1 MGDFNTDLLTP
12 HSSRSSKLL
21 HIVESVS
28 LHILPLQATH
38 HNIDVEDTWL
48 DLILTSAPS
57 LVFSHGQH
65 FAPVFSYHDLIFISY
80 VLKPPKPPA
89 KTLHMRCFGRL
100 NVEKL
105 CMDASKIN
113 WNSVVSASTVDEK
126 IEALNEAIL
135 RLYDVHAPIKKV
147 KLKRPPAPWMT
158 IGVRIAM
165 RRRDRAFGKFRKDRC
180 DENWTLYK
188 VARNRCNQMIRNAKR
203 RFILSNISSSSPANI
218 WKFLGTLGIGKR
230 QRCEFQKTIGLDDIN
245 FHFVSNSPLEHQTK
259 RLTIEHLMGLPRPDI
274 DLFQFS
280 PVAMDEIKKTI
291 LSIKSNAVGCDNIS
305 RRMIIFILDHILP
318 VISHIINFSLDSG
331 DFPSLWRKAYVIPL
345 QKITNPT
352 LPNHFRPISILP
364 FLSKVLEACVHKQL
378 SQFISCHNLLSP
390 LQSGFRPGHSTVSA
404 LLKVTGDIRAGIED
418 TKVTVLVLV
427 DFSNAFNTISHDL
440 LISILSLSMVSPES
454 LDWFSSYLRGRQ
466 QSVRIDELSSSWLD
480 LHAGVPQ
487 GGILSPLL
495 FSIFI
500 NLITQDLQSAYHL
513 YADDL
518 QLYTQASIDNIST
531 AVDII
536 NRDLEYI
543 KNWSDRFGLI
553 VNPSKCQAIII
564 GSRRMIRRLKTVAL
578 PPIFFNSTEIQLCS
592 TVKDLGLLIDSSL
605 SWKEQATTVSQ
616 KVTGTL
622 RSIYRL
628 KNFLPS
634 AIKAMLVQS
643 LIFPLIDYGDV
654 CYFDLNADLLNK
666 YDRLLNNCIRFIFNL
681 RKYDHVSTYRSQLKW
696 LPIRQRRS
704 LHSFIPYFKS
714 LKILTLPSLYI
725 LEMAM
730 FVKKHPFIFQK
741 ISHIRKNLIRTF
753 FGAPQI
759 YNKLPHPIKMTLFKF
774 KKVLKGLLITHINR
788 QMLL

>member
-1 MGDFNTDLLTP
+1 MSSDDDSFLSANEFCSSNDSYCSFTETLGDFVRRKFEQPRSLFNVCHINAQSVPSHYSDLTEAFTDADVHAVLISETWFKPHLPSTSYPLSGFSLIRNDRVDRRGGGVAIYLRCDFSYKIVASSSPYYTASAEFLFLEVCVKGAKLILGVVYCPPSVDYFSSLETILESLGSKYSHHIIMGDFNTDLLTP

-21 HIVESVS
+21 HIVESVG

-65 FAPVFSYHDLIFISY
+65 FAPAFSYHDLIFISY

-100 NVEKL
+100 DVEKL

-245 FHFVSNSPLEHQTK
+245 FHFVSNSPLDHQTK

-305 RRMIIFILDHILP
+305 RRMILFILDHILP

-331 DFPSLWRKAYVIPL
+331 DFPSLWRQAYVIPL
-345 QKITNPT
+345 QRITNPT

-440 LISILSLSMVSPES
+440 LISILSLSMVSPEA

-466 QSVRIDELSSSWLD
+466 QSVRIDELSSSWL
-480 LHAGVPQ
+480 
-487 GGILSPLL
+487 S
-495 FSIFI
+495 
-500 NLITQDLQSAYHL
+500 
-513 YADDL
+513 
-518 QLYTQASIDNIST
+518 
-531 AVDII
+531 
-536 NRDLEYI
+536 
-543 KNWSDRFGLI
+543 
-553 VNPSKCQAIII
+553 
-564 GSRRMIRRLKTVAL
+564 
-578 PPIFFNSTEIQLCS
+578 
-592 TVKDLGLLIDSSL
+592 
-605 SWKEQATTVSQ
+605 
-616 KVTGTL
+616 
-622 RSIYRL
+622 
-628 KNFLPS
+628 
-634 AIKAMLVQS
+634 
-643 LIFPLIDYGDV
+643 
-654 CYFDLNADLLNK
+654 
-666 YDRLLNNCIRFIFNL
+666 
-681 RKYDHVSTYRSQLKW
+681 
-696 LPIRQRRS
+696 
-704 LHSFIPYFKS
+704 
-714 LKILTLPSLYI
+714 
-725 LEMAM
+725 
-730 FVKKHPFIFQK
+730 
-741 ISHIRKNLIRTF
+741 
-753 FGAPQI
+753 
-759 YNKLPHPIKMTLFKF
+759 
-774 KKVLKGLLITHINR
+774 
-788 QMLL
+788 